1 MVTRWEIQVE
11 ENAKLPP
18 SQRVPVPK
26 RSDDLVPLRWEAS
39 ALGVLQEAGEAYLIG
54 ILDLLKRQVNI
65 QMKFL
70 PLVFTKMFS

>member
-26 RSDDLVPLRWEAS
+26 RSDDLVPLHWEAS
-39 ALGVLQEAGEAYLIG
+39 ALGALQEAGEVYLIG

-70 PLVFTKMFS
+70 PLVFTKMFT